1 MLAPV
6 SFVMCPPVSES
17 LPFSGTEDALGL
29 PSACT
34 APDPAVGCSSRSPS
48 PLQETRT
55 LLRVGVPITVGV
67 LPLGQRQ
74 AASIPDV
81 HSAHVHLRLCLVL

>member
-1 MLAPV
+1 M
-6 SFVMCPPVSES
+6 
-17 LPFSGTEDALGL
+17 
-29 PSACT
+29 
-34 APDPAVGCSSRSPS
+34 
-48 PLQETRT
+48 QETRT

-81 HSAHVHLRLCLVL
+81 RSAHVRLRLCLVL